1 MRLPIGLCAVSMT
14 LALPMFA
21 QGRAVRDIA
30 AADLRWVA
38 DTLPSEDPLP
48 LRRRAPRLPP
58 STPTTP
64 CPHQRQVGRTR
75 YRPG

>member
-48 LRRRAPRLPP
+48 LRRRAPRL
-58 STPTTP
+58 
-64 CPHQRQVGRTR
+64 
-75 YRPG
+75 